1 MTKIL
6 AGRRGM
12 KEAFP
17 ELKMP
22 QKGCVLEA

>member
-1 MTKIL
+1 MTKVL

-22 QKGCVLEA
+22 QKGCVWEA